1 MSNSYKESFPICY
14 ETANKNKDKAISSR
28 NVFHTILSLGG
39 IHTPYRS
46 DSLSIVSPLFVETKR
61 YYLND
66 HNQPKP
72 FDDFCQCSWLIV
84 HPRHHTA
91 DVDELPADMM
101 SFRAGIANLFAPS
114 KKESIFTGIMNMPMK
129 HIAVFIII
137 SPMKRDEV
145 MAHNYM
151 LAAVGDF
158 LYRCDILKIPFGGL
172 TEFSGIMIA
181 ANQNFSAVEPF
192 KKGWPL

>member
-1 MSNSYKESFPICY
+1 MPYFSTYLGHISRE
-14 ETANKNKDKAISSR
+14 ETRCHISS
-28 NVFHTILSLGG
+28 I
-39 IHTPYRS
+39 I
-46 DSLSIVSPLFVETKR
+46 
-61 YYLND
+61 
-66 HNQPKP
+66 QPTLMN
-72 FDDFCQCSWLIV
+72 S
-84 HPRHHTA
+84 
-91 DVDELPADMM
+91 ADMM

>member
-1 MSNSYKESFPICY
+1 MPYFSTYLGHISRE
-14 ETANKNKDKAISSR
+14 ETRCHISIRQMRDRMKKIR
-28 NVFHTILSLGG
+28 N
-39 IHTPYRS
+39 PA
-46 DSLSIVSPLFVETKR
+46 LFVPEPQCMR
-61 YYLND
+61 SSLL
-66 HNQPKP
+66 P

-172 TEFSGIMIA
+172 TEFSGVMIA